1 MSKAFIKPFEAPKRS
16 VNIKASIK
24 FFETTQR
31 DMNEK
36 FIKISSG
43 IGTGRFNLFFDF
55 RVT

>member
-43 IGTGRFNLFFDF
+43 IGTGRFNLFLDF